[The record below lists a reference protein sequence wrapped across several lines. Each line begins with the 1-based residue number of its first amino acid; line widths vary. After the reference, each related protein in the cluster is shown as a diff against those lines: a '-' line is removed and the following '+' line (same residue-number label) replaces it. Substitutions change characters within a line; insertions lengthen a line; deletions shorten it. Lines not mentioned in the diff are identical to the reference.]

1 MPRVNIFSITKRGS
15 SLKIRS
21 ALLIIQFLLSFG
33 LFFSLEKELALVAAL
48 IAAAFF
54 FSMIFLVWLG

>member
-1 MPRVNIFSITKRGS
+1 MPRENIFSINKGGG
-15 SLKIRS
+15 SLKIRG

-33 LFFSLEKELALVAAL
+33 LFFALGKELDLVAAL